1 MDSNFHQYIQDHKFI
16 NTIFIIGGGPSIKT
30 MDLTA
35 LRDPKHFVICCN
47 QAFAMFPH
55 AQITHH
61 SDYSWW
67 EKYQSS
73 LGTQFKGLFITG
85 CGLGNS
91 RSYPESVVQMQFI
104 HHGNQDQ
111 LFRTTEH
118 VYGNN
123 CGLQAL
129 SLAHLFQP
137 KNIVLIGF
145 DFKSLNGHSHGYEK
159 STTDPS
165 INYAHFWKLF
175 LKSFQAFERLKT
187 TQWQSVH
194 PTINPPQIWN
204 LNPDSAL
211 TLYDRTKTLE
221 DFL

>member
-1 MDSNFHQYIQDHKFI
+1 MASDFYQYIQNNKFI
-16 NTIFIIGGGPSIKT
+16 DTIFIIGGGPSLKKI
-30 MDLTA
+30 DLTV
-35 LRDPKHFVICCN
+35 LNDPQYFVVCCN
-47 QAFAMFPH
+47 QAFELFPH

-67 EKYQSS
+67 TQYQSQ
-73 LGTQFKGLFITG
+73 LKTQFKGHFITG

-91 RSYPESVVQMQFI
+91 RSYPEIVERMQFI
-104 HHGNQDQ
+104 HHANQDQ
-111 LFRTTEH
+111 LFKATDH

-145 DFKSLNGHSHGYEK
+145 DFKNLDGQSHGYTQLK
-159 STTDPS
+159 ADPTLD
-165 INYAHFWKLF
+165 YTHFWALF
-175 LKSFQAFERLKT
+175 LKSFQTFVRLKRA
-187 TQWQSVH
+187 QWHVVH
-194 PTINPPQIWN
+194 PTHNPPQIWN

-211 TLYDRTKTLE
+211 TLYDKTKTLE